1 MRHEIPWAA
10 AIAVVA
16 VGLQGCAFT
25 PATLDL
31 KPTPEARIAGPLGDV
46 EPVRFAAPDL
56 TDARPD
62 KARIGWKKNG
72 YGQNTADITTS
83 QPVDTI
89 VEAAVAKAL
98 SGANH
103 LVGGDAA
110 VQVIGTVDRMWFDLD
125 VNFWTVSFIGD
136 VQCTLD
142 FVDTATRQSIY
153 KSNYSG
159 THREVKAG
167 GLEATWTVVMNRALD
182 KLIESIVLDE
192 ALADALKSV
201 GSPTLSRTDPN

>member
-1 MRHEIPWAA
+1 MRQKITWAA
-10 AIAVVA
+10 AIAAVA
-16 VGLQGCAFT
+16 IGMQGCAFT

-31 KPTPEARIAGPLGDV
+31 HPTPEASIAGPLGDV
-46 EPVRFAAPDL
+46 GPVRFAAPDL

-98 SGANH
+98 TGAHH
-103 LVGGDAA
+103 LVGGDPT
-110 VQVIGTVDRMWFDLD
+110 VKVIGTVDRMWFDLD
-125 VNFWTVSFIGD
+125 VNFWTVKFIGD

-142 FVDTATRQSIY
+142 FVDAGTQQSIY

-159 THREVKAG
+159 THSEAKAG

-192 ALADALKSV
+192 ALAEALKSRAT
-201 GSPTLSRTDPN
+201 PTVSRADPH